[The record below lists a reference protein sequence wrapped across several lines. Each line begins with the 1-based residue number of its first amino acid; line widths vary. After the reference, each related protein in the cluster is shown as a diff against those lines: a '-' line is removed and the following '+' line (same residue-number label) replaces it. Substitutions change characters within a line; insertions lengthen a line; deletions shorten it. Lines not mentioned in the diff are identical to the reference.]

1 MQLQT
6 KKARNAKNIASKVKV
21 VVKDKMMQTGII
33 IIIIK

>member
-21 VVKDKMMQTGII
+21 VKDKMMQTGII
-33 IIIIK
+33 IK